1 MECGICYETKSENNF
16 EVFDCYHSA
25 CKSCFSRF
33 RKHICP
39 FCRQPIPNSLNED
52 RITQMTEEEEDNLFI
67 FNNHIDNA
75 TITRTRHRR
84 RRRRSSPVHQQ
95 IPDTTL
101 INDNVVVEI
110 IEQLQ
115 ELEPVENENTDNTSR
130 KRRVRRPHNNRWHR
144 INHLYNHAHNQHV

>member
-1 MECGICYETKSENNF
+1 
-16 EVFDCYHSA
+16 
-25 CKSCFSRF
+25 
-33 RKHICP
+33 
-39 FCRQPIPNSLNED
+39 
-52 RITQMTEEEEDNLFI
+52 MTEEEDNLFV

-75 TITRTRHRR
+75 PITRRTRHRR